1 MSELILALLDLAD
14 AQLRAW
20 RQDGLRLM
28 AALIL
33 LAMAGAVA
41 VAGFLLLMLGIYL
54 GIAAHAGHV
63 AAAWATGII
72 MLLLAGGLAWMGKR
86 AVR

>member
-20 RQDGLRLM
+20 RQDGFRLM
-28 AALIL
+28 AALVL
-33 LAMAGAVA
+33 LAMAG
-41 VAGFLLLMLGIYL
+41 LLGVSGLFMLMLGVYL

-63 AAAWATGII
+63 AAAWSTGII
-72 MLLLAGGLAWMGKR
+72 LLLLAGGLTWMGKR